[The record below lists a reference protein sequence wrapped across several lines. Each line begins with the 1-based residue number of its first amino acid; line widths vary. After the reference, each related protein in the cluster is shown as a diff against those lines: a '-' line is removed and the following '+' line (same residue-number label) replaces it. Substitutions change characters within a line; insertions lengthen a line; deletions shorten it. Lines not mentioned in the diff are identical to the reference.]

1 MQDISVV
8 EVQNIKLF
16 QLILLMLQPLF
27 VQLENSVLFK
37 QPLPKIAR
45 LELTPPQLDLQQLEI
60 DILVQ
65 LDISATQL
73 DSLIMNL
80 TNVLLEVTVL
90 KEQALPQELLAQLEV
105 IVL

>member
-27 VQLENSVLFK
+27 AQLENSVLYK
-37 QPLPKIAR
+37 QPLLKIAR
-45 LELTPPQLDLQQLEI
+45 LELTLPQLGLQQLEI
-60 DILVQ
+60 DTLVQ

-80 TNVLLEVTVL
+80 TNVLLGVIVL
-90 KEQALPQELLAQLEV
+90 KEQVLPQELLAQLEA